1 MAIETQEHLLRARLT
16 GDDTLTISRNGNHQ
30 YWTHQG
36 TKVPSVTTMATH
48 VDEGSFGAAMGWTLN
63 QIKEHG
69 GDLGAPNRI
78 SRQAVEDGNQL
89 HAAIDAYIKDG
100 TIAEGNPLFIA
111 WLHEVGEK
119 HDWLA
124 SEQFIYHQEA
134 RFGGTLDAISRDKK
148 YPHRDDSI
156 SSMVW
161 DWKSVDPKSWA
172 KHGSTFRHAKD
183 SAQLAA
189 YAAALRHMGSI
200 YVPTIGCIAYIMR
213 DASAVV
219 VEEVDLAWG
228 WRLFLASRTIHNL
241 RARPATG

>member
-1 MAIETQEHLLRARLT
+1 MAIETQEHLLQARLT

-63 QIKEHG
+63 QIKDNG

-78 SRQAVEDGNQL
+78 SKQAMEDGNQL
-89 HAAIDAYIKDG
+89 HAAIDAYIQNG

-119 HDWLA
+119 HDWLD
-124 SEQFIYHQEA
+124 SEQFIYHEGGL
-134 RFGGTLDAISRDKK
+134 FGGTLDALSRDKE

-161 DWKSVDPKSWA
+161 DWKTVDPKSWA

-189 YAAALRHMGSI
+189 YASALQHMGSI
-200 YVPTIGCIAYIMR
+200 YVPTRGCIAYIMR

-228 WRLFLASRTIHNL
+228 WRLFQASHIIYNL
-241 RARPATG
+241 RKDGR

>member
-1 MAIETQEHLLRARLT
+1 MAIETQEHLLQARLT

-63 QIKEHG
+63 QIKDNG

-78 SRQAVEDGNQL
+78 SKQAMEDGNQL
-89 HAAIDAYIKDG
+89 HAAIDAYIQNG

-119 HDWLA
+119 HDWLD
-124 SEQFIYHQEA
+124 SEQFIYHEKGL
-134 RFGGTLDAISRDKK
+134 FGGTLDALSRDKE

-161 DWKSVDPKSWA
+161 DWKTVDPKSWA

-189 YAAALRHMGSI
+189 YASALQHMGSI
-200 YVPTIGCIAYIMR
+200 YVPTRGCIAYIMR

-228 WRLFLASRTIHNL
+228 WRLFQASHIIYNL
-241 RARPATG
+241 RKDGR